1 MIVSMLQKFVLRT
14 ILEYFYGE
22 NNKAVYEIQIQ
33 ESRIKDSKM
42 QPFLVFIKRIANS
55 EAEKMK

>member
-1 MIVSMLQKFVLRT
+1 VIVSMLQKFVLRT